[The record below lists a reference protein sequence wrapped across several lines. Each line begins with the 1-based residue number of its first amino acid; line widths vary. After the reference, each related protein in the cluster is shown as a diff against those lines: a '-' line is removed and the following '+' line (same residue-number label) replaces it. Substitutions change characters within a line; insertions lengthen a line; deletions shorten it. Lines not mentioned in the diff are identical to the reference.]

1 MSPLR
6 TAEIIAVGSE
16 LLTPHRIDTNSLH
29 LTARLNDA
37 GIDVRRK
44 TVVGDHRADLAR
56 ALRDA
61 LDRVD
66 LVVTTGGL
74 GPTDDDVTR
83 EVVADVL
90 ALPLDEDTRLLEQL
104 RARFLRRGI
113 DMPEIN
119 RRQAQVPRGA
129 TVMPNPNGTAPGL
142 LIEAGARLVVCLPGP
157 ARELKPIVEAHLMP
171 VLLPR
176 GGGVARRRRV
186 ITLAGQAESRVE
198 ELVRP
203 LDESF
208 RQGPV
213 VVDRTILASPGVIEI
228 HLMAAGVDADL
239 IDRTLDT
246 AAQAVAGRLGRAVVS
261 TTGESLEVVVGRR
274 LQARG
279 WKMAAAESC
288 TGGLLL
294 GRMTD
299 VAGSSAWVAGG
310 VVAYANAVKVE
321 QLGVDAA
328 LIDAHGAVSEPVA
341 LAMARGA
348 RARLAAEV
356 GVAITGIAGPGG
368 GSEAKPVGTV
378 FIATSF
384 ATGAEPDRVR
394 ACAFPGDREMVRAF
408 SVAAALDQLRHG
420 LETR

>member
-310 VVAYANAVKVE
+310 VVAYANAVRVE